1 MRNQSP
7 FRPGAYT
14 ALALLLGI
22 NLFNY
27 IDRYV
32 LAAVEPE
39 IRAFFFT
46 PGDPN
51 AMAVS
56 GLLGTAFFVTYMLS
70 APALGWL
77 SDRFSRWLIVGI
89 AVILWSLASG
99 ASGLAATFGILLFT
113 RILVGI
119 GEGGYGPAAPTILA
133 DLFPLAVRGRVLSVF
148 FAAIPVGGAL
158 GYVLGGLISAHLGWR
173 WAFFLV
179 TPPGLLLGLLCF
191 TQRDP
196 RGRGTQLKP
205 ETRPTRDDYLRLFQT
220 RSYVINCIA
229 QTAMTFAIG
238 GLAFWISAYLRYRGE
253 PASATAIF
261 GGITAVAG
269 LLSTLIGGVIADRM
283 RPRYPGS
290 YFFVSGVGMLIAA
303 PMFVA
308 MLYTPFPAAW
318 GFLFG
323 AIFFGFLNTGP
334 SNTALANVTFP
345 AVRATAFALNI
356 LVIHALGDALAFP
369 AIGYISGHTNMN
381 IGFFVISGMML
392 VSGVVWLTG
401 MKYLGA
407 DTARVEAVNS
417 SQPAAA

>member
-1 MRNQSP
+1 MSTRSQYK
-7 FRPGAYT
+7 PGALT

-39 IRAFFFT
+39 IRAAFFQ

-77 SDRFSRWLIVGI
+77 SDRFSRWLVVGT
-89 AVILWSLASG
+89 AVLLWSMASG

-113 RILVGI
+113 RVLVGI

-133 DLFPLAVRGRVLSVF
+133 DLFPLEVRGRVLSIF

-158 GYVLGGLISAHLGWR
+158 GYVLGALINAHLGWR
-173 WAFFLV
+173 WAFYLV
-179 TPPGLLLGLLCF
+179 VPPGLLLGLLCF

-196 RGRGTQLKP
+196 RGRGVDQQRRA
-205 ETRPTRDDYLRLFQT
+205 RPTWEDYLTLFRT
-220 RSYVINCIA
+220 RSYVINCLA

-238 GLAFWISAYLRYRGE
+238 GLAFWISAYLRYRGQ
-253 PASATAIF
+253 PASSTAIF
-261 GGITAVAG
+261 GLITAVAG
-269 LLSTLIGGVIADRM
+269 LLSTLTGGIVADKLRAHH
-283 RPRYPGS
+283 PGS
-290 YFFVSGVGMLIAA
+290 YFSVSGIGMLIAG
-303 PMFVA
+303 PMFIA

-345 AVRATAFALNI
+345 SVRATAFALNI

-369 AIGYISGHTNMN
+369 AIGYISGHTNMT
-381 IGFFVISGMML
+381 IGFFVISGMMFL
-392 VSGVVWLTG
+392 SGIIWLAG
-401 MKYLGA
+401 MKFLGPE
-407 DTARVEAVNS
+407 TARVEAL
-417 SQPAAA
+417 

>member
-1 MRNQSP
+1 MTSASS
-7 FRPGAYT
+7 FKPGART
-14 ALALLLGI
+14 ALVLLLGI

-39 IRAFFFT
+39 IRAAFFR

-77 SDRFSRWLIVGI
+77 SDRFSRWIIVGL

-113 RILVGI
+113 RVLVGI

-133 DLFPLAVRGRVLSVF
+133 DLFPIAMRGRVLSIF
-148 FAAIPVGGAL
+148 CAAIPVGGAL
-158 GYVLGGLISAHLGWR
+158 GYVLGGMINAHFGWR
-173 WAFFLV
+173 WAFYLV

-196 RGRGTQLKP
+196 RGRGIARKK
-205 ETRPTRDDYLRLFQT
+205 EDRPTWSDYRQLFQT
-220 RSYVINCIA
+220 PSYVINCFA
-229 QTAMTFAIG
+229 QTAMTFAFG

-269 LLSTLIGGVIADRM
+269 LLSTLLGGVVADRLQS
-283 RPRYPGS
+283 RYPGS
-290 YFFVSGVGMLIAA
+290 YFTVSGVGMLIAA
-303 PMFVA
+303 PLFVG
-308 MLYTPFPAAW
+308 MLFTPFPGAW

-323 AIFFGFLNTGP
+323 AVFFGFLNTGP
-334 SNTALANVTFP
+334 SNTALANVAFP

-369 AIGYISGHTNMN
+369 AIGYVSGHTNMN
-381 IGFFVISGMML
+381 IGFAVISGMML
-392 VSGVVWLTG
+392 LAGVIWLTG
-401 MKYLGA
+401 VKYLAA
-407 DTARVEAVNS
+407 DTARVESVAPS
-417 SQPAAA
+417 A

>member
-1 MRNQSP
+1 MMTRSQLK
-7 FRPGAYT
+7 PGALT

-39 IRAFFFT
+39 IRAAFFQ
-46 PGDPN
+46 PNDPN

-77 SDRFSRWLIVGI
+77 SDRFSRWVIVGT

-99 ASGLAATFGILLFT
+99 ASGLAATFSILMFT

-133 DLFPLAVRGRVLSVF
+133 DLFPLSVRGRVLSVF

-158 GYVLGGLISAHLGWR
+158 GYVLGSLINAHLGWR
-173 WAFFLV
+173 WAFYLV
-179 TPPGLLLGLLCF
+179 TPPGMLLGLLCF

-196 RGRGTQLKP
+196 RGRGADRQQQAK
-205 ETRPTRDDYLRLFQT
+205 PTRDDYLALFRN
-220 RSYVINCIA
+220 RSYVINCFA

-238 GLAFWISAYLRYRGE
+238 GLAFWIAAYLRFRGL
-253 PASATAIF
+253 PPSSTAIF
-261 GGITAVAG
+261 GLITAVAG
-269 LLSTLIGGVIADRM
+269 LLSTLVGGVVADWL
-283 RPRYPGS
+283 RPRHPGS
-290 YFFVSGVGMLIAA
+290 YFSVSGIGMLIAA
-303 PMFVA
+303 PLFVG

-323 AIFFGFLNTGP
+323 AIFFAFLNTGP
-334 SNTALANVTFP
+334 SNTALANVTLP
-345 AVRATAFALNI
+345 GVRATAFALNI

-369 AIGYISGHTNMN
+369 TIGYISGHTNMN
-381 IGFFVISGMML
+381 TGFFLISSMML
-392 VSGVVWLTG
+392 VSGVLWLLG
-401 MKYLGA
+401 VKYLGA
-407 DTARVEAVNS
+407 DTAQVEKS
-417 SQPAAA
+417 SPPVTA

>member
-1 MRNQSP
+1 MRSASSVK
-7 FRPGAYT
+7 PGAYT

-39 IRAFFFT
+39 IRAAFFS

-89 AVILWSLASG
+89 AVILWSMASG

-158 GYVLGGLISAHLGWR
+158 GYVLGGLINAHFGWR
-173 WAFFLV
+173 WAFYLV
-179 TPPGLLLGLLCF
+179 VPPGLLLGLLCF

-196 RGRGTQLKP
+196 RGRGADRNAQP
-205 ETRPTRDDYLRLFQT
+205 RPTRNDYLQLFHN
-220 RSYVINCIA
+220 RSYVINCFA

-253 PASATAIF
+253 PPSATAVF
-261 GGITAVAG
+261 GLITAIAG
-269 LLSTLIGGVIADRM
+269 LLSTLIGGVVADWM
-283 RPRYPGS
+283 RPRHPGS
-290 YFFVSGVGMLIAA
+290 YFFVSGIGMLIAA
-303 PMFVA
+303 PMFVG

-345 AVRATAFALNI
+345 GVRATAFALNI

-381 IGFFVISGMML
+381 VGFFVISGMML
-392 VSGVVWLTG
+392 ISGIIWLAG
-401 MKYLGA
+401 VRFLGA
-407 DTARVEAVNS
+407 DTARVESAS
-417 SQPAAA
+417 APASA